1 MIKFLILFTAILL
14 SGCFLAPQMRMS
26 EPSDTASYGNA
37 TVYLHKIN
45 TMNSNDSLIPS
56 SSVDVQILLSEDD
69 STGEYRIG
77 PLDVLQV
84 IVWEHPEL
92 TSPMGQYLPGGQLVS
107 KEGTFFFPY
116 AGEIK
121 VAGLTTRELRNEL
134 TTRLSDKILTNP
146 QVDVK
151 VVTYNSSKAFVS
163 GEVFKPGFVAF
174 DEFPMTLPEALSR
187 VGGLT
192 KDANGSGILLRRG
205 ENVFKIDYY
214 GAFESNLAL
223 DRLLLQPG
231 DQLWVPSA
239 MQSNVY
245 VIGEVTQPSAVSTGY
260 GRLSLMEALA
270 KSGGLAITTAS
281 SGSIYVIRNT
291 SDTRIDVFH
300 LDAGNAMALAFAER
314 FDLNPRDIVYVD
326 ASGLATWNRMISMIL
341 PSVQSVYYGVLTGRN
356 IDSWFITK

>member
-1 MIKFLILFTAILL
+1 MKFLIPLIAVLF
-14 SGCFLAPQMRMS
+14 SGCFLAPQMRMN

-37 TVYLHKIN
+37 TVYLHKIDKM
-45 TMNSNDSLIPS
+45 TSGDSLAPS
-56 SSVDVQILLSEDD
+56 GISDVQTLLSEND
-69 STGEYRIG
+69 STEEYRIG

-121 VAGLTTRELRNEL
+121 VAGLTTRELRDEL
-134 TTRLSDKILTNP
+134 TKRLSDKILTNP

-151 VVTYNSSKAFVS
+151 VVSYNSSKAFVA
-163 GEVFKPGFVAF
+163 GEVSKPGFVAF
-174 DEFPMTLPEALSR
+174 DEFPMTLPELFSR

-192 KDANGSGILLRRG
+192 KDANASEILLRRG
-205 ENVFKIDYY
+205 ENVFKINYY

-239 MQSNVY
+239 KQSNVY
-245 VIGEVTQPSAVSTGY
+245 VMGEVSQPSAISTGY

-270 KSGGLAITTAS
+270 KSGGLAVTTAS

-291 SDTRIDVFH
+291 SETRIDVFH

-326 ASGLATWNRMISMIL
+326 ASGLATWNRMMSQIL
-341 PSVQSVYYGVLTGRN
+341 PSVQSIYYGSYITRN
-356 IDSWFITK
+356 VQQILNQ